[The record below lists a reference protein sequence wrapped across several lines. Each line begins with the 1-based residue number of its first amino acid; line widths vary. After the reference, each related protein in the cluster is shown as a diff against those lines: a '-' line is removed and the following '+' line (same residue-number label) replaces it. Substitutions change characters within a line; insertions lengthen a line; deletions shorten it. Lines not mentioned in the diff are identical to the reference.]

1 MGTKRL
7 REWHG
12 ATLPA
17 QVPLLAA
24 APKASES
31 LRQED
36 KGRLRASVKT
46 TRLAVTKPD
55 PNLAGP
61 SASFLLS
68 LLSRE
73 FQVRKENTFFSRKI
87 PHDPMGDKW
96 RI

>member
-1 MGTKRL
+1 MTEEKDRPGVPFGEKRL

-36 KGRLRASVKT
+36 KGRLRA
-46 TRLAVTKPD
+46 
-55 PNLAGP
+55 
-61 SASFLLS
+61 
-68 LLSRE
+68 E
-73 FQVRKENTFFSRKI
+73 
-87 PHDPMGDKW
+87 W
-96 RI
+96 